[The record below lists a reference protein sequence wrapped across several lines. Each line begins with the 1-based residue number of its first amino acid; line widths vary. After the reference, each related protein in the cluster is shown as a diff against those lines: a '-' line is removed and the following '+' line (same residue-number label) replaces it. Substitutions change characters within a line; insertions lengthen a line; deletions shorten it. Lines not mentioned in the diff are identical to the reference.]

1 MEIPPTHKK
10 IEIEL
15 TKFEVDPELIQI
27 LTGSTDWNATNYE
40 AGMTINTPI
49 KRTFWQWLRRKP
61 IQWSMTFIPAAR
73 VKFIPDGQ

>member
-1 MEIPPTHKK
+1 
-10 IEIEL
+10 
-15 TKFEVDPELIQI
+15 